1 MRYRTQTLLP
11 VAVGLLVG
19 IASAITSSNADIKNQ
34 EAGGEAKASGEP
46 GYEALGPEAP
56 LRVRCWQEGRE
67 IIDERNLHSMN
78 LKPLLEQASVSF
90 KTKGGGGLAVHII
103 AVEKTT
109 CLVDSDD

>member
-1 MRYRTQTLLP
+1 MRYRTRTLLP
-11 VAVGLLVG
+11 VAFAFLAG
-19 IASAITSSNADIKNQ
+19 IAGAVTSSSADIKNQ
-34 EAGGEAKASGEP
+34 EAKGEATASREP
-46 GYEALGPEAP
+46 GYESIGPEAP

-90 KTKGGGGLAVHII
+90 KTKGDGGLAVHII

-109 CLVDSDD
+109 CLVRSDD